1 MIYCKVESL
10 PSTHPRLPLEV
21 RSNSI
26 KIWES
31 MVEKF
36 EKILAGWKSN
46 IISMGGRVTLLK
58 AVFSCLPIYFLSL
71 FQISKTVK
79 DELDRIQRR
88 FLWSGSSINKQFHW
102 VD

>member
-10 PSTHPRLPLEV
+10 PSTYLGLPLGA

-36 EKILAGWKSN
+36 EKRLTGWKSN
-46 IISMGGRVTLLK
+46 IISMGGHVTLLK
-58 AVFSCLPIYFLSL
+58 AIFVCLSMYFLSL
-71 FQISKTVK
+71 LEISKTVK
-79 DELDRIQRR
+79 DELDRIQSR
-88 FLWSGSSINKQFHW
+88 F
-102 VD
+102 